1 MLVGFLILLAGFV
14 LWVGE
19 KGNRLFLFPFAGRVT
34 MVVGILV
41 LAGGATL
48 AGRRAALMLSALTVL
63 GGLALYGIG
72 VVFLEQLGTRL
83 YQAGG
88 LLTALV
94 GLIAA
99 FTVFRISQ
107 PDS

>member
-1 MLVGFLILLAGFV
+1 
-14 LWVGE
+14 
-19 KGNRLFLFPFAGRVT
+19 
-34 MVVGILV
+34 
-41 LAGGATL
+41 
-48 AGRRAALMLSALTVL
+48 MLSALTVL